1 MNIVNRNKARR
12 DDAAFASMVASP
24 VVGSFTLPANSRIDV
39 SFSAVSVTGNV
50 TITVNGRVIS
60 LPPLPARAF
69 HNLGWFERAAAF
81 TFNLGIVGVLT
92 FYTVDAIGV
101 RRIIARS
108 A

>member
-1 MNIVNRNKARR
+1 MNVVSRNKARR

-39 SFSAVSVTGNV
+39 NFSAPTVTGNV
-50 TITVNGRVIS
+50 IITVNDRNIS
-60 LPPLPARAF
+60 LPPLPAGSF

-81 TFNLGIVGVLT
+81 TFSLGIVGVLT
-92 FYTVDAIGV
+92 FYTVDAVGH
-101 RRIIARS
+101 RREIARS